1 MERVA
6 DQRTLDAYTA
16 RAADFA
22 ARANSV
28 PSPLSPYFAIAFKPG
43 ARVIDVGAGTGREVA
58 ALLRERFDAY
68 GIEPV
73 ESLRDEAR
81 ARTEPDR
88 IFAGSLPDLGLR
100 HRYDGLLCSAVLQ
113 HLPRSQLFDAVL
125 DLRGLLVERGRA
137 LVSIPAGPRPGLNAE
152 HRDDWGRLFSP
163 LQPEELQLLFERA
176 GFSTLARWENTDAER
191 RPGVRWVTF
200 LFELGADA
208 GHRPIDQLATVIS
221 TRERKVATYKLAL
234 LRALNDI
241 AMTQP
246 HVVRWRDD
254 GRVDVPID
262 SIASRWV
269 QYYWRLFD
277 ARKFLPQQQGEQA
290 KGRHVLGFSSELD
303 ALLRHYS
310 KSGGL
315 VVFAREERD
324 GLSGRAASLHA
335 ALLKALRRTIF
346 AGPVTYAGGA
356 LGTGRLFDKAGSNV
370 VVPGPLWR
378 ELSLL
383 GHWIGDALV
392 LRWAEM
398 TERLSGEV
406 TAGEVINYLLPLP
419 EQERDT
425 DDVRALFNAGAR
437 CVWTDKQ
444 VKGSALQIDHVL
456 PWALWHNN
464 DLWNLVPSATEVNN
478 AKSDQLPERRF
489 LKTRRPAFVDAWA
502 QTRAEWPERFRREA
516 EGQLGRRLG
525 ADEYVLEELFDVV
538 TEAVERT
545 RLQRG
550 LGEWRP
556 KRAA

>member
-1 MERVA
+1 MA
-6 DQRTLDAYTA
+6 DQRTLDAYAA
-16 RAADFA
+16 RAAGFA
-22 ARANSV
+22 ARAQSID
-28 PSPLSPYFAIAFKPG
+28 SPLGRYFALAFRAG
-43 ARVIDVGAGTGREVA
+43 GRVIDVGAGTGREVA

-68 GIEPV
+68 GVEPV
-73 ESLRDEAR
+73 ESLRDEAC
-81 ARTEPDR
+81 ARTEPSR
-88 IFAGSLPDLGLR
+88 IFAGSLPNLRLKDRYEGLV
-100 HRYDGLLCSAVLQ
+100 CSAVLQ

-137 LVSIPAGPRPGLNAE
+137 LVSIPAAQRPGLDAE

-163 LQPEELQLLFERA
+163 LQPEELQLLFERV
-176 GFSTLARWENTDAER
+176 GFSTLARWESSDAEA

-254 GRVDVPID
+254 ARVEVPVD

-277 ARKFLPQQQGEQA
+277 APTFLPQQQGEQA
-290 KGRHVLGFSSELD
+290 KGRHLLGFSSELG

-335 ALLKALRRTIF
+335 ALMKALRRTIF

-356 LGTGRLFDKAGSNV
+356 LGTGRLFQKAGSMV

-406 TAGEVINYLLPLP
+406 SAGEVIDYLLPLP
-419 EQERDT
+419 EQQRDT
-425 DDVRALFNAGAR
+425 DDVRALFRDGAR
-437 CVWTDKQ
+437 CVWTDKR
-444 VKGSALQIDHVL
+444 VNGSSLHIDHVL

-464 DLWNLVPSATEVNN
+464 DLWNLVPSSAATNN
-478 AKSDQLPERRF
+478 SKSDQLPERSF
-489 LKTRRPAFVDAWA
+489 LKTRRPAFIDAWA
-502 QTRAEWPERFRREA
+502 VTRAEWPERFRRDA

-525 ADEYVLEELFDVV
+525 KDEYVLEELFDLV
-538 TEAVERT
+538 TESVERT

-550 LGEWRP
+550 LGEWKP
-556 KRAA
+556 AHAA

>member
-1 MERVA
+1 MA
-6 DQRTLDAYTA
+6 DQQTLDAYAA
-16 RAADFA
+16 RAAEFA
-22 ARANSV
+22 ARAQSID
-28 PSPLSPYFAIAFKPG
+28 SPLARYFAIAFRPG
-43 ARVIDVGAGTGREVA
+43 GRVLDVGAGTGREVA

-68 GIEPV
+68 GVEPV
-73 ESLRDEAR
+73 ESLREEAI
-81 ARTEPDR
+81 ARTEPSR
-88 IFAGSLPDLGLR
+88 IFAGSLPNLRLRDRYEGLV
-100 HRYDGLLCSAVLQ
+100 CSAVLQ

-137 LVSIPAGPRPGLNAE
+137 LISIPAGQRPGLDAE
-152 HRDDWGRLFSP
+152 HRDDWGRLFTP

-176 GFSTLARWENTDAER
+176 GFSTLARWENPDAEA

-254 GRVDVPID
+254 GRVEVPID
-262 SIASRWV
+262 AIAARWV

-277 ARKFLPQQQGEQA
+277 APTFLPQQQGEQA
-290 KGRHVLGFSSELD
+290 KGRHVLGFTTELD
-303 ALLRHYS
+303 ALLRHYA

-324 GLSGRAASLHA
+324 GLSGAAASLHA
-335 ALLKALRRTIF
+335 ALMKALRRTIF

-356 LGTGRLFDKAGSNV
+356 LGSGRLFEKAGSNV

-406 TAGEVINYLLPLP
+406 TAGDVIDYLLPLP
-419 EQERDT
+419 EQPRDT
-425 DDVRALFNAGAR
+425 ADVRELFKGGAR
-437 CVWTDKQ
+437 CVWTDKR
-444 VKGSALQIDHVL
+444 VSGSALQIDHVL

-464 DLWNLVPSATEVNN
+464 ELWNLVPSTAQVNN

-489 LKTRRPAFVDAWA
+489 FKTRRPAFVDAWA
-502 QTRAEWPERFRREA
+502 QTRAEWPDRFRREA

-525 ADEYVLEELFDVV
+525 ADEYILEELFEIVG
-538 TEAVERT
+538 EAVERT

-550 LGEWRP
+550 LGAWRP
-556 KRAA
+556 SQAA